1 MNKFAKISAFSILG
15 LALML
20 SPHVSYAYYASTP
33 TVNKF
38 TTTVSTEK
46 KSYSAGETINLS
58 GQATPY
64 EQGRKLSVIVR
75 DTASNIML
83 LKTVPV
89 NSDGTYSYSITDT
102 SSWKKGNYNV
112 AAQYGSSDV
121 NIGTSIFSFDPSVK
135 AEPTPVP
142 ATTSTATPTTEK
154 TDSKN
159 ELKMD
164 AKVDTKKKDKKAE
177 PKAKDTKKKTK
188 KVKPKNS

>member
-33 TVNKF
+33 TTNKF

-46 KSYSAGETINLS
+46 KSYGAGETINLS

-64 EQGRKLSVIVR
+64 EEGRKLSVIVR
-75 DTASNIML
+75 DTASNIVV

-102 SSWKKGNYNV
+102 TSWKKGNYNV

-121 NIGTSIFSFDPSVK
+121 NIGTTMFSFDPSVK
-135 AEPTPVP
+135 AEPVP
-142 ATTSTATPTTEK
+142 AATPEK

-164 AKVDTKKKDKKAE
+164 AKADTKKKDKKVE
-177 PKAKDTKKKTK
+177 PKKDTKKKK
-188 KVKPKNS
+188 AKPKSS